1 MRACSCSSLPLPS
14 VTARLLLQPQAELLH
29 TIAAANGERQT
40 RLRGYSTYGRHEGS
54 GGVDPAAIDQEARR
68 VRQRRE

>member
-1 MRACSCSSLPLPS
+1 M
-14 VTARLLLQPQAELLH
+14 TARLLLQPQAELLH

-40 RLRGYSTYGRHEGS
+40 RLRGYSTYGRFEGS
-54 GGVDPAAIDQEARR
+54 GGGGVDPAAIDQEARR